1 MKAVGYQQSL
11 ASSVPGTASAV
22 PGALEDIE
30 LPSPKASGRDVLVR
44 VAAIA
49 VNPVD
54 TKVHRNS
61 QPPPGEFKVLGWDA
75 AGVVEAVGEQVTAF
89 QPGDRIWYAGAIDR
103 PGCNSELHLVDQRI
117 AALMPKSLSFEEAAA
132 MPLTAITAWELLFDR
147 LRCDSQS
154 SGALLILGGAGG
166 VGSMLIQLAKK
177 LTGLIVI
184 ATASR
189 PQSQAWVRELGAD
202 FIIDHRQSLQQQLQ
216 DIGFPQV
223 RFVLSLTHTD
233 EHLPALVDIIAPQG
247 AIGVIDDP
255 ASLDILPFKRK
266 SVSFHWELM
275 FTRALFQTADMTEQ
289 QRILGRVAGLVDAAE
304 LRSTLNEHYGQIS
317 AANLQRAHRQLEA
330 GTSIGKIVL
339 SGFTH

>member
-11 ASSVPGTASAV
+11 ASNMPN
-22 PGALEDIE
+22 ALEDID
-30 LPSPKASGRDVLVR
+30 LPPPQASGRDLLVK
-44 VAAIA
+44 VAALA

-54 TKVHRNS
+54 TKVRRNS

-75 AGVVEAVGEQVTAF
+75 AGVVEAVGEQVTQF
-89 QPGDRIWYAGAIDR
+89 RPGDKVWYAGAIDR
-103 PGCNSELHLVDQRI
+103 AGCNSELHLVDERI
-117 AALMPKSLSFEEAAA
+117 AAPMPNSLSFEEAAA

-177 LTGLIVI
+177 LTGLTVI

-189 PQSQAWVRELGAD
+189 PQSQAWVRKLGAD
-202 FIIDHRQSLQQQLQ
+202 FVIDHRQNLQQQLQ
-216 DIGFPQV
+216 ELGYSQV
-223 RFVLSLTHTD
+223 PFVLSLTHTD
-233 EHLPALVDIIAPQG
+233 QHLSALVDIIAPQG

-255 ASLDILPFKRK
+255 QSLDILPFKRK

-275 FTRALFQTADMTEQ
+275 FTRSLFQTADMSAQ
-289 QRILGRVAGLVDAAE
+289 QRILRRVAELVDTAE
-304 LRSTLNEHYGQIS
+304 LCSTLNDHYGHIN
-317 AANLQRAHRQLEA
+317 ANNLLRAHQQLEA